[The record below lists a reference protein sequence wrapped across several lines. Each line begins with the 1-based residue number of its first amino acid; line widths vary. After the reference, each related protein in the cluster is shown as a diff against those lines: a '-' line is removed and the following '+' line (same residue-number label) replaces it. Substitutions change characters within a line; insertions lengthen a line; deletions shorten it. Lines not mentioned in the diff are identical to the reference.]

1 MIYKQYRYIKVGGGQ
16 RCYEFMWRFQITS
29 NSHTLCCEQFDFN
42 NEISNRGPRCAPGGG
57 WLGTTP
63 AHACMDMCINHVWL
77 YNPVCV
83 HACQNP
89 PSVNNSFIPPS
100 TYVRI
105 YVRTSLVWT
114 TTSSI
119 SLCSIDVR
127 LHALMDGRSFLCE
140 LADCTHSIIE
150 SK

>member
-1 MIYKQYRYIKVGGGQ
+1 MIYKQYRYIKVGGGNVAMNSCGDFKSQ
-16 RCYEFMWRFQITS
+16 VIRIRSAVNNLISTMRFQTV
-29 NSHTLCCEQFDFN
+29 
-42 NEISNRGPRCAPGGG
+42 GPAVPQGG

-105 YVRTSLVWT
+105 YVRTSLV
-114 TTSSI
+114 
-119 SLCSIDVR
+119 
-127 LHALMDGRSFLCE
+127 
-140 LADCTHSIIE
+140 
-150 SK
+150 